1 MPGHSTAIAT
11 SAFLHKQVF
20 STEADAS
27 QKVEESMD
35 FPGGK
40 VPFTKKLLMLGGPR
54 STTPPMSC
62 YRTADSTGTDIA
74 GADVPHQIN
83 HALATKMYSTMAA
96 LQTVD
101 TVFYEAQ
108 RQGRFSF
115 FMTSAG
121 EEATAVGSAAALT
134 LEDTVFTQYRE
145 HGVMMWRGYTIQQMA
160 HQCYGNILGHGKG
173 RQMPIHYGSKELNF
187 HTISSPLATQLP
199 HAVGAAYA
207 LKLEGKQAC
216 VGVYFGEGAASEG
229 DFHAAVNFASTLSA
243 PVLFICRNN
252 GWAISTPS
260 TEQYRG
266 DGIAG
271 RGPSYGIASIRV
283 DGGDARA
290 VYNATA
296 EARKIAV
303 ANSCPVL
310 IEAMSYRSGHHST
323 SDDSSRYRTA
333 DEMNR
338 WRARDPVMRFQNLL
352 LANDWWDPQQEKDLR
367 LSLRKEVLKALE
379 AAQKEPKAPLS
390 DMFTDVYKEMP
401 WHLREQMKEAMAHVK
416 AHPEAC
422 PSDIPVR

>member
-1 MPGHSTAIAT
+1 
-11 SAFLHKQVF
+11 
-20 STEADAS
+20 
-27 QKVEESMD
+27 MD

-40 VPFTKKLLMLGGPR
+40 VPFTKKLLMLGGPQ

-62 YRTADSTGTDIA
+62 YRTVDSTGTDIA
-74 GADVPHQIN
+74 GADVPHQIDN
-83 HALATKMYSTMAA
+83 ALATKMYRTMAA
-96 LQTVD
+96 LQIVD

-134 LEDTVFTQYRE
+134 LEDTGFTQYRE

-216 VGVYFGEGAASEG
+216 AAVYFGEGAASEG

-310 IEAMSYRSGHHST
+310 IEIIA
-323 SDDSSRYRTA
+323 TA
-333 DEMNR
+333 G
-338 WRARDPVMRFQNLL
+338 
-352 LANDWWDPQQEKDLR
+352 
-367 LSLRKEVLKALE
+367 
-379 AAQKEPKAPLS
+379 
-390 DMFTDVYKEMP
+390 
-401 WHLREQMKEAMAHVK
+401 
-416 AHPEAC
+416 
-422 PSDIPVR
+422 

>member
-1 MPGHSTAIAT
+1 
-11 SAFLHKQVF
+11 
-20 STEADAS
+20 
-27 QKVEESMD
+27 MD

-40 VPFTKKLLMLGGPR
+40 VPFTKKLLMLGGPQ

-62 YRTADSTGTDIA
+62 YRTVDSTGTDIA
-74 GADVPHQIN
+74 GADVPYQID

-96 LQTVD
+96 LQIVD

-134 LEDTVFTQYRE
+134 IEDTVFTQYRE

-207 LKLEGKQAC
+207 LKLEEKQAC
-216 VGVYFGEGAASEG
+216 VAVYFGEGAASEG

-338 WRARDPVMRFQNLL
+338 WRARDPVMRFQSLL

-401 WHLREQMKEAMAHVK
+401 WHLREQLEEAMAHVK